1 MKVERKCK
9 IVSKEQ
15 MGDAV
20 YMVLEAGDM
29 VRTSF
34 RAPGQFVHVKC
45 GEGLLL
51 RRPISVCTCYSD
63 EPSDLLTIVFE
74 VRGEGTDWLA
84 RRPVGHSLDVLG
96 LAGNGFTMKPEG
108 HYLLVGGGIGIP
120 PMLGCAQYTQGKST
134 AILGGRS
141 ADKIILQNCFQ
152 DECAKVLTA
161 TDDGS
166 LGHHGFVDALVRQ
179 ELEGDQN
186 YDAVLACGPRPML
199 RNVARVA
206 EEFGVPCQVSMEER
220 MGCGVGACLVCAC
233 DMADGSRKHVCK
245 DGPVFDSREVN
256 WDVSCG
262 YARHPGGDDHEK
274 PGGGGLRDL
283 RLRPGVQPIF

>member
-1 MKVERKCK
+1 M
-9 IVSKEQ
+9 
-15 MGDAV
+15 
-20 YMVLEAGDM
+20 
-29 VRTSF
+29 
-34 RAPGQFVHVKC
+34 
-45 GEGLLL
+45 
-51 RRPISVCTCYSD
+51 
-63 EPSDLLTIVFE
+63 
-74 VRGEGTDWLA
+74 
-84 RRPVGHSLDVLG
+84 GHSLDVLG

-152 DECAKVLTA
+152 DEGAKVLTA
-161 TDDGS
+161 TDDGP

-256 WDVSCG
+256 WDV
-262 YARHPGGDDHEK
+262 
-274 PGGGGLRDL
+274 
-283 RLRPGVQPIF
+283 